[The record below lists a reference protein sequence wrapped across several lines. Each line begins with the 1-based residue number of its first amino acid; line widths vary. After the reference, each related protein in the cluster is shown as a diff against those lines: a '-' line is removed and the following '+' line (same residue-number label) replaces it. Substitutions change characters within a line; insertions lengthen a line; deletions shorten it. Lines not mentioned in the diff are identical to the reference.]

1 MSEQKKHPRRGLP
14 RYAVA
19 SGLLILA
26 LAIIVLDSAN
36 LVAALGVRSPSPH
49 ANHPVGTTILTY
61 HGHTNFVNAVAWSPD
76 GNYIASASS
85 DRTVRVWNA
94 FTGKTLLTYGG
105 HSDEVTAV
113 AWSPDGTRIASG
125 SRDGTVQVWDPGTG
139 RPLLT
144 YGGHTSDVTTV
155 AWSPDARPIGRPG
168 DRGVVLEWMEHRG
181 AGR

>member
-19 SGLLILA
+19 SGLFILA
-26 LAIIVLDSAN
+26 LAIIVLDGAN
-36 LVAALGVRSPSPH
+36 LVAALVVRSPSPH

-61 HGHTNFVNAVAWSPD
+61 HGHINFVNAVAWSPD

-105 HSDEVTAV
+105 HSDEVTTV

-125 SRDGTVQVWDPGTG
+125 SADNTVRVWDIISGTT
-139 RPLLT
+139 LLT
-144 YGGHTSDVTTV
+144 YTGHTSAVQTV
-155 AWSPDARPIGRPG
+155 AWSPDGTRLASGG
-168 DRGVVLEWMEHRG
+168 FDRTVQVWDSLTGKT
-181 AGR
+181 